1 MNGWRQ
7 TDGQMATVSNKQC
20 KKISTNGKEAGVCLG
35 ALPRTG
41 DGLKLFI
48 VLQTAETKARLPPP
62 SANDPLKSFPEQV
75 WGFVSNPP
83 PILSI
88 LSCEPRPVLA
98 QGFLYFANT
107 HDE

>member
-7 TDGQMATVSNKQC
+7 IDGQMATVSNKQC
-20 KKISTNGKEAGVCLG
+20 KKISTNNEEAGVCLG
-35 ALPRTG
+35 ALPQTG
-41 DGLKLFI
+41 DSLKLFI
-48 VLQTAETKARLPPP
+48 VLQTAETKAHLLPA
-62 SANDPLKSFPEQV
+62 SANDPLKYGVLCPP
-75 WGFVSNPP
+75 PP

-88 LSCEPRPVLA
+88 LSRERRPVLA